1 MTKRG
6 LRGPFGASQRVY
18 LPLPILSLIF
28 SIPFLAEGVG
38 AFLSLGLG
46 LQPIPILPE
55 EVHNSYS
62 KRMDGSGG
70 LAKQHEAHTACL
82 LSCAV
87 ETDSRKRCAWSPD
100 SGAGLDSQ
108 PLCLCSAQRD
118 SHLLIS
124 LSLRKGEVGKCPLSK
139 NT

>member
-18 LPLPILSLIF
+18 LPLSILSLIF

-70 LAKQHEAHTACL
+70 LANQHEAHTACL

-87 ETDSRKRCAWSPD
+87 ETDSRKSVP
-100 SGAGLDSQ
+100 GARTLALD
-108 PLCLCSAQRD
+108 LTL
-118 SHLLIS
+118 S
-124 LSLRKGEVGKCPLSK
+124 LSAFVLHRETAICLSPYLLGREK
-139 NT
+139 

>member
-87 ETDSRKRCAWSPD
+87 ETDSRKGVP
-100 SGAGLDSQ
+100 GARTLALD
-108 PLCLCSAQRD
+108 LTL
-118 SHLLIS
+118 S
-124 LSLRKGEVGKCPLSK
+124 LSAFVLHRETAICLSPYLLEREK
-139 NT
+139 